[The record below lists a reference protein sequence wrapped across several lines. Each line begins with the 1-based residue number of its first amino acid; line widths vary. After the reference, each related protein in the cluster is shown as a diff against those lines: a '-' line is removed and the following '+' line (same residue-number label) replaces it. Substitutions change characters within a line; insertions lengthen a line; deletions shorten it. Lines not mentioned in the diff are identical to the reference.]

1 MLEQVPRTP
10 ELISKLKR
18 KHLST
23 SRMKK
28 TNIFLKYILFMK
40 RKKNLHNFDE
50 IIELFLSEKIYNEE
64 SDLLT

>member
-1 MLEQVPRTP
+1 
-10 ELISKLKR
+10 
-18 KHLST
+18 
-23 SRMKK
+23 MKK